1 MILAPNGRPARR
13 ELAFNAPPQPKA
25 TGNGLF
31 ATPTSTGTADYYR
44 PRTFAFGGNLE
55 YHLNARQIYEL
66 RSGSRQLFTQVAILY
81 AAIQQKA
88 MYAVGDG
95 WQPQYYG
102 ANRKWGE
109 QAEEWLT
116 EAFYP
121 VADMRGAGFDIGTN
135 LLLYSL
141 ALDVDG
147 DEAMLLTSADSGFPQ
162 LMFLPADRIG
172 GDAPEI
178 RDAGSTF
185 KGARLV
191 HGCILNRDGRVIGYR
206 VQEGMGPGEFQDYS
220 TANCHLGFEP
230 LFTGQRRGIPKI
242 APALLTWMDL
252 QDIDGFIKRIV
263 KIHSSQGIAH
273 YTESG
278 TADTAETAISDNA
291 DAGTTDTDLKIQRLE
306 GGEFLYMKAGSGEK
320 LEAFNSAT
328 PHTNTEDF
336 VRRLQRE
343 GTRAVDWYLE
353 LTDPSGIGGAP
364 VRLIQD
370 GARAS
375 VRHRQKT
382 IKKRFRRI
390 VGYAI
395 AKAMK
400 EGFLP
405 KNGEDWWKFE
415 PQLPGQITVDEGY
428 SRQADLDD
436 LAHGLT
442 TKQRIAAKNGGWY
455 EDFDTQR
462 DNEFDAYIERCKAHA
477 KKHDL
482 PLAWV
487 LDHLEQS
494 SPNPVPYAT
503 DLQAQQQ
510 QTQPAKTAAKL

>member
-13 ELAFNAPPQPKA
+13 ELAFNSPLQPKA
-25 TGNGLF
+25 TGSGLF
-31 ATPTSTGTADYYR
+31 ATPSSTGTADYYR
-44 PRTFAFGGNLE
+44 PRNYSFGGNLE
-55 YHLNARQIYEL
+55 SHLNGRQLYEL
-66 RSGSRQLFTQVAILY
+66 RSSSRQLFSQVAILY

-88 MYAVGDG
+88 TYAVGDS

-102 ANRKWGE
+102 TNKAWGE
-109 QAEEWLT
+109 QAEEWLA

-121 VADMRGAGFDIGTN
+121 VADLRGSGFDVATN

-147 DEAMLLTSADSGFPQ
+147 DEAMLLTSSESGFPQ
-162 LMFLPADRIG
+162 VMFLPSDRIAG
-172 GDAPEI
+172 EAQEI
-178 RDAGSTF
+178 KDAGSSF

-191 HGCILNRDGRVIGYR
+191 NGCILNRDGRVIGYR
-206 VQEGMGPGEFQDYS
+206 VTEGNAPSEFKDYS

-252 QDIDGFIKRIV
+252 QDIDVFIKRIV

-273 YTESG
+273 YTETG
-278 TADTAETAISDNA
+278 TADTAETAISDNE
-291 DAGTTDTDLKIQRLE
+291 DAGATDTDLKIQRVE
-306 GGEFLYMKAGSGEK
+306 GGEFTYMKAGSGEK
-320 LEAFNSAT
+320 LEPFNSTT
-328 PHTNTEDF
+328 PHQNTEEF

-343 GTRAVDWYLE
+343 GTRAVDWYYE

-382 IKKRFRRI
+382 IKRRFRRI
-390 VGYAI
+390 IGYAV

-400 EGFLP
+400 EKLLP
-405 KNGEDWWKFE
+405 RNDVDWWKFE

-428 SRQADLDD
+428 TRAADIED
-436 LAHGLT
+436 LKLGLT
-442 TKQRIAAKNGGWY
+442 SKSKICSKNGGWY
-455 EDFDTQR
+455 EDTDLQR
-462 DNEFDAYIERCKAHA
+462 DKEFDAYVTRCKAHA
-477 KKHDL
+477 QKHGL

-494 SPNPVPYAT
+494 NPNPVGIQQET
-503 DLQAQQQ
+503 AQP
-510 QTQPAKTAAKL
+510 QPAGKPATKT